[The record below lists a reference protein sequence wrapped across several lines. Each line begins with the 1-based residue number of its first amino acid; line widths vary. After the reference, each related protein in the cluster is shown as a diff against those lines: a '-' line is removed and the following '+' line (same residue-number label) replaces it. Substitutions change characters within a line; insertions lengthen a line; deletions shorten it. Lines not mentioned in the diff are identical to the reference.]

1 MISLDIEQALINTG
15 VFCMLTVPHEFAH
28 ALVASKLGDD
38 TPEQQGR
45 VTLYP
50 PAHIDPMGTLILP
63 FVSSVLT
70 GSFFGWGKPVYTNP
84 SKLRYGRWGSVLVA
98 VAGPLTNVLLAMLLV
113 LIGTLSIGSF
123 GQVTDFFFMAA
134 NFSMYLALLNLL
146 PLPPLDGSKLLIPL
160 GLPVS
165 WYVEIARYGFLLLL
179 IAFQFTPIGQ
189 WISVTSFETVQRLI
203 HLSPRLT

>member
-28 ALVASKLGDD
+28 AWVADKLGDD
-38 TPEQQGR
+38 TPERQGR

-50 PAHIDPMGTLILP
+50 PVHIDPMGTLILP

-70 GSFFGWGKPVYTNP
+70 GMFFGWGKPVYTDP

-98 VAGPLTNVLLAMLLV
+98 LAGPFMNIAIAAVLV
-113 LIGTLSIGSF
+113 LIGTLSIGTF
-123 GQVTDFFFMAA
+123 GQITDFFLMAA

-146 PLPPLDGSKLLIPL
+146 PFPPLDGSKLLIPL
-160 GLPVS
+160 GLPIS

-179 IAFQFTPIGQ
+179 LAFQFTGIGQ
-189 WISVTSFETVQRLI
+189 WMSVASFETVQAMI
-203 HLSPRLT
+203 HHSPRL